1 MRQFTKEKFEEGV
14 SDIKSILGLSG
25 VKTTFADYGAKM
37 LGDVDRF
44 QRVIQRKR
52 KIGSI
57 GEVGQYPEEFKKI
70 KTFNHETY
78 TLFDE
83 TFYHEKSF
91 QYFFLP
97 EFIPLLNGV
106 ISGDGTFSPVKHTD
120 GVYQIYI
127 ISAQLYNSDRTQTH
141 LQPIMC
147 ILLPD
152 KRASTYTKM
161 WDEISEFFCSV
172 TGQNLLSPTRFHCD
186 NESAVLK
193 SF

>member
-1 MRQFTKEKFEEGV
+1 MNYFKPENWVLTPNFNASVHSCRGTCLDEISQLQMRQFTKEKFEEGV

-120 GVYQIYI
+120 GVYQFYI
-127 ISAQLYNSDRTQTH
+127 ISAQLYNS
-141 LQPIMC
+141 
-147 ILLPD
+147 
-152 KRASTYTKM
+152 
-161 WDEISEFFCSV
+161 ISSEVEF
-172 TGQNLLSPTRFHCD
+172 
-186 NESAVLK
+186 
-193 SF
+193 

>member
-1 MRQFTKEKFEEGV
+1 MPRCTVVGVHVWTKFHNSKCDNSRKKNSKKAFRI
-14 SDIKSILGLSG
+14 SSILGLSG

-91 QYFFLP
+91 QYFFC
-97 EFIPLLNGV
+97 LNL
-106 ISGDGTFSPVKHTD
+106 F
-120 GVYQIYI
+120 
-127 ISAQLYNSDRTQTH
+127 L
-141 LQPIMC
+141 
-147 ILLPD
+147 
-152 KRASTYTKM
+152 
-161 WDEISEFFCSV
+161 F
-172 TGQNLLSPTRFHCD
+172 
-186 NESAVLK
+186 
-193 SF
+193 